1 MFECIFWNTKGT
13 LILLARSLYLLGCVV
28 YVALL
33 LRMAN
38 DVEENPGPTLYDI
51 VDPCKTICA
60 DFSQSSAR
68 KFGQNAGKQCV
79 AMSLTAIVQTQ
90 VKNMT
95 TWDSSF
101 LNKILCIGNNL
112 YTCIHNSV
120 NKDFLLLS
128 DVPEMVSVDNKVYC
142 LQYSASFSGDVFKIF
157 DDEPFYTLKT
167 ALNKIFSPTEL
178 NYQHCLLTIDCNTV
192 AIFMIS
198 EGKFKIFDSHSRD
211 LHGIPD
217 PFGRCVLI
225 HVESLDNL
233 SSFFQNT
240 YPPNITIPFEVKGVK
255 SSLLNTVTE
264 HDTGHDIRQNKILDQ
279 REIQLEKRRQR

>member
-1 MFECIFWNTKGT
+1 
-13 LILLARSLYLLGCVV
+13 
-28 YVALL
+28 
-33 LRMAN
+33 MAN

-60 DFSQSSAR
+60 DFSQSNAR

-192 AIFMIS
+192 AICMIS
-198 EGKFKIFDSHSRD
+198 EGKFKIFDSH
-211 LHGIPD
+211 
-217 PFGRCVLI
+217 
-225 HVESLDNL
+225 
-233 SSFFQNT
+233 
-240 YPPNITIPFEVKGVK
+240 
-255 SSLLNTVTE
+255 
-264 HDTGHDIRQNKILDQ
+264 
-279 REIQLEKRRQR
+279 